1 MTKAEGRLSLAL
13 QFSRN
18 LKCIRLREGLS
29 QEELARRA
37 SLHRTEIG
45 HLESGRRVCGIEVLM
60 RLAGAM
66 AVTPNDLLDGIFWV
80 TKPEAVGA
88 FSFNRT
94 AHAPLRSGVLSE
106 TEDQRELSQPSEA
119 RR

>member
-1 MTKAEGRLSLAL
+1 LTKAHDRSSLAL
-13 QFSRN
+13 HFGRT
-18 LKCIRLREGLS
+18 LKRIRLREGLS
-29 QEELARRA
+29 QEQLARRA

-66 AVTPNDLLDGIFWV
+66 AVTPNDLLNGSFWV
-80 TKPEAVGA
+80 TKPEVVGA
-88 FSFNRT
+88 FSFTTT
-94 AHAPLRSGVLSE
+94 AHTFHRSGILSE
-106 TEDQRELSQPSEA
+106 REDQRELDQSSEA